1 MKKRILILL
10 SVTVLG
16 IYLSCTDDLDTE
28 PKTQLTLEELL
39 ASDPNAVEG
48 LVSRLY
54 ASYALSGPS
63 GPGSSDIVSP
73 DAGEGAFL
81 RAIINLQDFTA
92 DAMKNRWG
100 DDGLDQLTT
109 TTDWDQNNKFFRLFY
124 DRAYYTIPQ
133 CNNFLQA
140 LEIADFPDEEN
151 IVAETRF
158 LRALAYY
165 NLIDVFGKGVLSTEE
180 NFGQTQPLPEASR
193 QELFDYVEDELL
205 AIEPVITNTSS
216 YGRAN
221 TFVVDMLLAKLY
233 INAEVYTGTPRWDEA
248 ATYVSKVID
257 EGGYSLDPTFV
268 RLFSRDNNESPEI
281 IFPLLA
287 ESLTSQ
293 SFGNTTYIVNG
304 SLSADTMPLAQFG
317 ATEGWTG
324 HRATSAWYGLYCNG
338 VDNSDQLSNCGDVR
352 SQLFWIGKDLGPID
366 PVTMEPSDLH
376 DFEMEDYREW
386 TDGYPAIKFRNTRSD
401 GDGNPV
407 AFSGTDFPF
416 YRLADAYLMYAEL
429 AIVRNAAGTS
439 DAQALDY
446 VNQVRARSNAEPITM
461 SELTE
466 DFIIDERARELNL
479 EGHRRSDLIRFS
491 RFTGGN
497 YIWPWKGGVEEGTS
511 ISENYRLIPIPE
523 TALQANPN
531 LTQNTGY

>member
-1 MKKRILILL
+1 MKKRFLILL
-10 SVTVLG
+10 LCISVFG
-16 IYLSCTDDLDTE
+16 INSCTDDLNTAPITE
-28 PKTQLTLEELL
+28 LTLEELL

-54 ASYALSGPS
+54 ASFALTGPS
-63 GPGSSDIVSP
+63 GPGSSDIESP

-81 RAIINLQDFTA
+81 RAILNLQDFTS

-109 TTDWDQNNKFFRLFY
+109 TSNWDRNNKFFRLFY

-165 NLIDVFGKGVLSTEE
+165 NLIDVFGKGVLATEE
-180 NFGQTQPLPEASR
+180 NFGQSEPLPEATR
-193 QELFDYVEDELL
+193 QQLYNYVESELL
-205 AIEPVITNTSS
+205 AIEPVISPTSN

-221 TFVVDMLLAKLY
+221 RYVVDMLLAKLY
-233 INAEVYTGTPRWDEA
+233 MNAQVYTGTPEWDKA
-248 ATYVSKVID
+248 AIYVNKIID
-257 EGGYSLDPTFV
+257 EGGYSLDPNFI
-268 RLFSRDNNESPEI
+268 RIFSADNESSPEI

-317 ATEGWTG
+317 ATQGWTG
-324 HRATSAWYGLYCNG
+324 HRATSAWYGLFCGGVNDSDGLRNCN
-338 VDNSDQLSNCGDVR
+338 DIR
-352 SQLFWIGKDLGPID
+352 SQLFWIGTD
-366 PVTMEPSDLH
+366 PETLEDLH
-376 DFEMEDYREW
+376 NFEMADYRTW
-386 TDGYPAIKFRNTRSD
+386 VDGYPAIKFRNTASD
-401 GDGNPV
+401 GSGNPV
-407 AFSGTDFPF
+407 DFSATDFPF
-416 YRLADAYLMYAEL
+416 YRLADVYLMYAEL
-429 AIVRNAAGTS
+429 AVRGAANTNMG
-439 DAQALDY
+439 DALTY
-446 VNQVRARSNAEPITM
+446 VNDVRERSNANPISM
-461 SELTE
+461 GELNE
-466 DFIIDERARELNL
+466 DFIIDERGRELNL
-479 EGHRRSDLIRFS
+479 EGHRRSDLIRFN

-497 YIWPWKGGVEEGTS
+497 YNWPWKGGTAQGTS
-511 ISENYRLIPIPE
+511 IPDTYKLFPIPA

-531 LTQNTGY
+531 LTQNPGF